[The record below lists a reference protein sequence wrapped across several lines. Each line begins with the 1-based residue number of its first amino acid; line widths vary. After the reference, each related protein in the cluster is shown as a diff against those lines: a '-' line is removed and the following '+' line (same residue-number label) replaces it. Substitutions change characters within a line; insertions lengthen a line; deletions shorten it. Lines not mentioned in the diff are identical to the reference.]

1 VSISYLVDFKLAE
14 DENLCLIKNNR
25 TMQLKFKEITLNKFW
40 IYVSEEYPEISI
52 KALTILLPF

>member
-1 VSISYLVDFKLAE
+1 LVDLKLVE
-14 DENLCLIKNNR
+14 EENLCSIKNNR
-25 TMQLKFKEITLNKFW
+25 IVQLKFKEITLNKFW